1 MQEPSGPVDRWLLLL
16 PCLPQEVSLH
26 TLRIAYG
33 PALTPC
39 IQRASELSKQ
49 SARTTILD
57 VAVDCRGLSVFDYS
71 TLQNIF
77 GQFYK
82 MVCILC
88 IEQMVDLQFENDVD
102 ARVYLFHDPKE
113 MELEPQSARGA
124 NQTRWPNIQQISR
137 CQIPWTQLCSL
148 ESESGESLTRLFLQ
162 AREDFP
168 YPLSSGEVLRLP
180 GGLTLTD
187 QGRKLGQSSGA
198 FRQHL
203 SVAVGGTFDHMHAGH
218 KLLLTMTALLCQTT
232 SPLPPDKDPCIT
244 IGITGDALLK
254 NKKFREHMEDWD
266 QRQTSVKAFLNELL
280 QMETPSH
287 TRRSTKTS
295 SLQPSQARE
304 VVEEFE
310 SGLRIRYTEI
320 FDPFGPTITDP
331 AITALALSA
340 ETRGGGRAVNDERQK
355 KGWDPLEIFEV
366 DVLDAEENADSSSP
380 ADDTFQN
387 KLSSTEIRA
396 QIHKRTIV
404 K

>member
-1 MQEPSGPVDRWLLLL
+1 M
-16 PCLPQEVSLH
+16 
-26 TLRIAYG
+26 I
-33 PALTPC
+33 
-39 IQRASELSKQ
+39 
-49 SARTTILD
+49 
-57 VAVDCRGLSVFDYS
+57 
-71 TLQNIF
+71 
-77 GQFYK
+77 
-82 MVCILC
+82 
-88 IEQMVDLQFENDVD
+88 DLQFENDVD
-102 ARVYLFHDPKE
+102 ARVYIFHDP
-113 MELEPQSARGA
+113 
-124 NQTRWPNIQQISR
+124 NQTGEEQQFPRSADQPKWPNIQQIAH

-162 AREDFP
+162 VREDFP
-168 YPLSSGEVLRLP
+168 NSLSRGEVLRLP

-187 QGRKLGQSSGA
+187 QDRKLGQTSGG

-232 SPLPPDKDPCIT
+232 STSPPGKHPCLT

-254 NKKFREHMEDWD
+254 NKKFREHMEDWE

-280 QMETPSH
+280 QMEAPSH
-287 TRRSTKTS
+287 AHRNTERS

-340 ETRGGGRAVNDERQK
+340 ETRGGGKAVNEERQK
-355 KGWDPLEIFEV
+355 KGWDALEIFEV
-366 DVLDAEENADSSSP
+366 DVLDAEENADSGSP
-380 ADDTFQN
+380 ADDTFQK

-396 QIHKRTIV
+396 HIHKRTIV
-404 K
+404 KK

>member
-1 MQEPSGPVDRWLLLL
+1 
-16 PCLPQEVSLH
+16 
-26 TLRIAYG
+26 
-33 PALTPC
+33 
-39 IQRASELSKQ
+39 
-49 SARTTILD
+49 
-57 VAVDCRGLSVFDYS
+57 
-71 TLQNIF
+71 
-77 GQFYK
+77 
-82 MVCILC
+82 
-88 IEQMVDLQFENDVD
+88 MVDLQFENDID

-113 MELEPQSARGA
+113 KELEQQSSRVADQA
-124 NQTRWPNIQQISR
+124 RWPNIPQIAR
-137 CQIPWTQLCSL
+137 CQIQWTQLCSL

-168 YPLSSGEVLRLP
+168 DPLSSGEVLRLP

-187 QGRKLGQSSGA
+187 QDRKLGQSSGG

-232 SPLPPDKDPCIT
+232 SSSPPDKDPCLT

-280 QMETPSH
+280 QMDTPSH
-287 TRRSTKTS
+287 AHRSTKTS
-295 SLQPSQARE
+295 ILQHSQARE

-366 DVLDAEENADSSSP
+366 DVLDAEENADSGSP
-380 ADDTFQN
+380 ADDTFQK